1 MDQLEETFKDQLRV
15 IIMLMVTAIVI
26 TGVGVAEYYQRPHE
40 VREVT
45 R

>member
-1 MDQLEETFKDQLRV
+1 MDQLEQAFIDLLRA

-26 TGVGVAEYYQRPHE
+26 TGVGVAEYYQRPNE

>member
-1 MDQLEETFKDQLRV
+1 MDQLKQVFTDLLRV
-15 IIMLMVTAIVI
+15 ILMLMVTAIVI
-26 TGVGVAEYYQRPHE
+26 TGVGVAEYYQRPIE